1 MGRPPTRA
9 QARPARLRPKLGFV
23 DTMLQLWRA
32 KWLMFLVFLPILLIG
47 VAITLLAPT
56 KYSANTRLLVRLG
69 QEYVFDPVVGDA
81 AKGAFPRQEE
91 VLQAEKF
98 RHSQ

>member
-1 MGRPPTRA
+1 MSVETRTERTSGGAPPTRA

-47 VAITLLAPT
+47 VAI
-56 KYSANTRLLVRLG
+56 
-69 QEYVFDPVVGDA
+69 EMVVG
-81 AKGAFPRQEE
+81 
-91 VLQAEKF
+91 
-98 RHSQ
+98 